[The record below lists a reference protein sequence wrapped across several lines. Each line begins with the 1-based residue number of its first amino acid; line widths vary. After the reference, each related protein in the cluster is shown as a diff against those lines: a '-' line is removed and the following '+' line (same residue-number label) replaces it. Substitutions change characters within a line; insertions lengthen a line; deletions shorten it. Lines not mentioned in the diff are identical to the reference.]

1 MLVLGHAP
9 GVLDCSCLLELE
21 LVYSIDSY
29 KMISQARSVVGVC
42 VYAGAGDVAGGVAG
56 GVAVGGAVGGA
67 VTGAGG
73 AVGGFAAGGAGGGAG
88 AGAVS
93 G

>member
-29 KMISQARSVVGVC
+29 KMISQARSGVGVC
-42 VYAGAGDVAGGVAG
+42 VYAGAGGGAGGVAG
-56 GVAVGGAVGGA
+56 GGAVGGA